1 MDRVTKSRPITPKM
15 RHSYGSINSI
25 IFSKGFLP
33 CPPAPHACNFYI
45 NFKPFSCI
53 KLFCGRERCV
63 WEEGAS
69 VLSGP
74 TGEPGLRGAPEGGPL
89 PMWLHQKPPGLQ
101 ALSPVAPGPRS
112 PVPCTSIPRR
122 LPALHAQWAALP
134 LPLPRWAPNLAGFLS
149 FLFVLLNS

>member
-33 CPPAPHACNFYI
+33 WPPPQHACNFYI

-74 TGEPGLRGAPEGGPL
+74 TGEPGLRRDPGGGPL
-89 PMWLHQKPPGLQ
+89 PTWLRQRQPGLH
-101 ALSPVAPGPRS
+101 ALGLVVPGPRS
-112 PVPCTSIPRR
+112 PVPCTFIPGR
-122 LPALHAQWAALP
+122 LPALHPQWAALS
-134 LPLPRWAPNLAGFLS
+134 LPALRWAPNLAGFLS
-149 FLFVLLNS
+149 FSLSC